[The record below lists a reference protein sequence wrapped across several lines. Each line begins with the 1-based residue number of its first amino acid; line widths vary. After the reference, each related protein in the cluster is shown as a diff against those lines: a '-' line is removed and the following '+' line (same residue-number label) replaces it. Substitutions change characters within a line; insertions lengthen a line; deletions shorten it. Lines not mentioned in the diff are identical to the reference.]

1 MAFLSLSNVE
11 SLRNPTV
18 LNSVSHEGVCCRVS
32 AFTLGMEIGDGSLSI
47 KKWSPE
53 DRPREKLLMKGTAAL
68 SDAELIAI
76 LIATGSRK
84 VSALDLS
91 KRILGSVDHQLPAL
105 ARLTAQDLTKVKG
118 IGPAKAI
125 TIVAALELGR
135 RRKHTDE
142 GERPKVGSSRE
153 AYDLLSGDLMDL
165 SHEEFWVLHLNRAN
179 RLIRKQRIS
188 EGGVSGTVA
197 DPKVIFKG
205 ALDNLASGIIVAHN
219 HPSGN
224 RTASQSDIDLTRKLK
239 EAGKFLEI
247 QLLDHLIVCGPRYL
261 SFADEGM
268 L

>member
-1 MAFLSLSNVE
+1 MHI
-11 SLRNPTV
+11 R
-18 LNSVSHEGVCCRVS
+18 
-32 AFTLGMEIGDGSLSI
+32 DGQPLTI
-47 KKWSPE
+47 KNWSPD
-53 DRPREKLLMKGTAAL
+53 DRPREKLLLKGTSSL

-76 LIATGSRK
+76 LIGTGSGK
-84 VSALDLS
+84 QSALDLS
-91 KRILGSVDHQLPAL
+91 KLILDSVEHQLSAL
-105 ARLTAQDLTKVKG
+105 AKVKAGDLTRIKG

-135 RRKHTDE
+135 RRRETETPEKP
-142 GERPKVGSSRE
+142 RVGSSRE
-153 AYDLLSGDLMDL
+153 AYDIISGDLIDL

-205 ALDNLASGIIVAHN
+205 ALDHLASGIIVAHN

-239 EAGKFLEI
+239 EAGQFLEI
-247 QLLDHLIVCGPRYL
+247 QLLDHLIVCGPKYF